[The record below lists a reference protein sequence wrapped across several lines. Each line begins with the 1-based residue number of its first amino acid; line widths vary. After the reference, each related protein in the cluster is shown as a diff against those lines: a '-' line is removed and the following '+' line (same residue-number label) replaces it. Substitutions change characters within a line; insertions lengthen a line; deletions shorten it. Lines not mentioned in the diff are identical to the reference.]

1 MSQAI
6 KEAVVNV
13 TENGGGPF
21 GSVIVRDGKLIAT
34 GSNKVTIDNDPTA
47 HGEVVC
53 IRNACKKLGVYDLKG
68 CELYTSC
75 EPCPMCLA
83 SCYWANISKIYYA
96 ANQKDAASFN
106 FDDAY
111 LYKEVAKPKKDRKIP
126 IVELKCS
133 NKCEPFEKWEAKTD
147 KSTYGDNFEG
157 KETSK

>member
-6 KEAVVNV
+6 KEAVINV
-13 TENGGGPF
+13 TKNGGGPF
-21 GSVIVRDGKLIAT
+21 GAVIVRDGKVIAT

-75 EPCPMCLA
+75 EPCPMCLS
-83 SCYWANISKIYYA
+83 SCYWANISKIFYG

-106 FDDAY
+106 FDDAF
-111 LYKEVAKPKKDRKIP
+111 LYVEVAKAKKDRKIP
-126 IVELKCS
+126 IVEVKCP
-133 NKCEPFEKWEAKTD
+133 NKCEPFQKWE
-147 KSTYGDNFEG
+147 
-157 KETSK
+157 